1 MQFGWF
7 ARLPP
12 AGPSHTVM
20 TEVVN
25 GGPPFTPGSGAVLR
39 LSNE

>member
-7 ARLPP
+7 AWLPP
-12 AGPSHTVM
+12 AGPSHAVM
-20 TEVVN
+20 REVVS
-25 GGPPFTPGSGAVLR
+25 GAPPFTPGSGAVLR